1 LTHYPIFLN
10 LHDRPVLVVGAG
22 KVALRKTRGLL
33 EAGAQVTVVAP
44 RSELEFKMLPVRM
57 VRRRFRSSDLNG
69 AVLVFAAT
77 DDREVNR
84 KIGVAARRRNI
95 FANIADSAEEC
106 HFLVPARLERGPVQ
120 IAIATGGRDPRRSA
134 ELRHK
139 LEAALPPD
147 PTLKKEHGVWVY
159 QGEATNKSVAGAVA
173 RSRKKRI
180 KDIVS
185 P

>member
-1 LTHYPIFLN
+1 
-10 LHDRPVLVVGAG
+10 
-22 KVALRKTRGLL
+22 
-33 EAGAQVTVVAP
+33 
-44 RSELEFKMLPVRM
+44 
-57 VRRRFRSSDLNG
+57 
-69 AVLVFAAT
+69 
-77 DDREVNR
+77 
-84 KIGVAARRRNI
+84 
-95 FANIADSAEEC
+95 
-106 HFLVPARLERGPVQ
+106 VQ

-134 ELRHK
+134 ELRRK

-173 RSRKKRI
+173 PSRKKRI